1 MRIGQVKMLHNS
13 FLFLIFKLFPYIKTP
28 LLLKAGGFLSS
39 EKVGFFYIFPQ
50 CLYCCFGGV
59 DFFGDPHS
67 TVLKGLLSILYFTST
82 YTLNTKRHNYYLI

>member
-39 EKVGFFYIFPQ
+39 EKVGFFTFFLSVFIVVLEEWIF
-50 CLYCCFGGV
+50 LE
-59 DFFGDPHS
+59 
-67 TVLKGLLSILYFTST
+67 ILTPLF
-82 YTLNTKRHNYYLI
+82 